1 MKKTPDMKQIDRR
14 SFLHVTALAG
24 GGMMIGLYAPKAL
37 AQGRG
42 QGGPAAGP
50 VPSNYIT
57 ISADNKFTII
67 AKNPETGQ
75 GIRNALPMIIADEL
89 DVDWSQVTVQQADR
103 DAAKYG
109 QQIEGGSTAIPTNY
123 TPMRQ
128 IGAAGR
134 ALVLA
139 AAAENWSVPVTE
151 LTTASGVVRHAAS
164 NRTATYG
171 SLAAKAATMP
181 VPATIPLKDPK
192 DFKIIGKPLPGIDNL
207 AIVTGKPSF
216 SVDVNPPGMLHAV
229 FEKCPVFGGRV
240 VSANIDEIKKLP
252 GIRHA
257 FIVTP
262 PTPPAGAGAPAA
274 GGRGGGGGGPN
285 IPSGVA
291 IVADNWWLAQNAR
304 KSLKIT
310 WDEGATATQSTA
322 GYTAKA
328 KELYAAA
335 AAQPAAAPAA
345 AAAAAPAGGPG
356 GRGGGAG
363 AGVVG
368 DVDAAFTAPGNKV
381 VEQEYYFPLLA
392 HAPLEPMNSTAH
404 FQNGRV
410 EIWSPS
416 QIPNVDPVGAAAG
429 VTGANVT
436 MHLVRAGGGFGRRL
450 QSEYDLEVSRIARLV
465 ADERTAAG
473 QQSVPVKLLWSRED
487 DMHFDNYRPAA
498 YHYFKG
504 AVDASGKLVAFKDWV
519 GAFPNTGS
527 ATPVPANEFPRGFTP
542 NFAVASANITPFNVP
557 TGALRAP
564 GTNGTTF
571 AMQSIIDELAI
582 AANKDPL
589 QFRLDTLR
597 SPVGQAGGGFNAE
610 RAIGVVEKVRE
621 MSNWNTRRGSL
632 PRGTGMGVAFQFAHA
647 GYVAYVV
654 EAAVDANKRIK
665 INKAWAAVD
674 IGRQIVNP
682 SMAKNLVEG
691 GFIEGM
697 SHIMHWEI
705 TIDKGR
711 VVQNNFTEFQPTRML
726 QVPRNLVEVAFVL
739 SDNNPTGL
747 GEPSLPPSVP
757 AITNAI
763 FHATGVRIRSLP
775 LVHAGYS
782 WAT

>member
-1 MKKTPDMKQIDRR
+1 
-14 SFLHVTALAG
+14 
-24 GGMMIGLYAPKAL
+24 
-37 AQGRG
+37 
-42 QGGPAAGP
+42 
-50 VPSNYIT
+50 
-57 ISADNKFTII
+57 
-67 AKNPETGQ
+67 
-75 GIRNALPMIIADEL
+75 
-89 DVDWSQVTVQQADR
+89 
-103 DAAKYG
+103 
-109 QQIEGGSTAIPTNY
+109 
-123 TPMRQ
+123 MRQ

-181 VPATIPLKDPK
+181 VPATIALKDPK
-192 DFKIIGKPLPGIDNL
+192 DFKIIGKPLPSIDNL

-216 SVDVNPPGMLHAV
+216 SVDVNPPGMLHAIY
-229 FEKCPVFGGRV
+229 EKCPVFGGRV
-240 VSANIDEIKKLP
+240 VTANIDEIKKLP

-257 FIVTP
+257 FIVQ
-262 PTPPAGAGAPAA
+262 PPAPAAGAPPA

-304 KSLKIT
+304 KSLRIT
-310 WDEGATATQSTA
+310 WDEGATAAQSTA
-322 GYTAKA
+322 GFTARA
-328 KELYAAA
+328 KELYTASLQPAA
-335 AAQPAAAPAA
+335 PAAAPAA
-345 AAAAAPAGGPG
+345 AAGAQARG
-356 GRGGGAG
+356 GRGGAG
-363 AGVVG
+363 AAVVG
-368 DVDAAFTAPGNKV
+368 DVDAAFAAPGNKV
-381 VEQEYYFPLLA
+381 VEQQYYFPLMA

-404 FQNGRV
+404 FQNGRL

-416 QIPNVDPVGAAAG
+416 QIPNVDPVGQAAG
-429 VTGANVT
+429 ITGAQVT

-473 QQSVPVKLLWSRED
+473 QPSVPVKVLWSRED
-487 DMHFDNYRPAA
+487 DMHFDNYRPSA
-498 YHYFKG
+498 YHHFKG
-504 AVDASGKLVAFKDWV
+504 AVDASGKLVAFKDFV
-519 GAFPNTGS
+519 GAVTS
-527 ATPVPANEFPRGFTP
+527 TPVPSNEFPRGFVA
-542 NFAVASANITPFNVP
+542 NFAVSSGNITPFNIP

-589 QFRLDTLR
+589 QFRLDILN
-597 SPVGQAGGGFNAE
+597 SPVGQAGGGFSAA

-621 MSNWNTRRGSL
+621 MSNWNTRRNSL

-654 EAAVDANKRIK
+654 EVAVDNNKRIK

-711 VVQNNFTEFQPTRML
+711 VVQNNFTEFQPSRMQ
-726 QVPRNLVEVAFVL
+726 QVARNLVEVAFVL

-747 GEPSLPPSVP
+747 GEPSLPPAVP

-763 FHATGVRIRSLP
+763 FHATNVRIRKLP
-775 LVHAGYS
+775 LVHEGYS

>member
-1 MKKTPDMKQIDRR
+1 MKKTINTKKLDRR
-14 SFLHVTALAG
+14 SFLQVTALAG
-24 GGMMIGLYAPKAL
+24 GGLMIGMVTPSAF
-37 AQGRG
+37 AQGPRG
-42 QGGPAAGP
+42 GGGAAP

-57 ISADNKFTII
+57 INPNNTFTIV

-75 GIRNALPMIIADEL
+75 GIRNALPQIIADEL
-89 DVDWSQVTVQQADR
+89 DVDWSQVTIKQADL
-103 DAAKYG
+103 DPKYG
-109 QQIEGGSTAIPTNY
+109 SQIEGGSTAIPTNY
-123 TPMRQ
+123 ATMRQ
-128 IGAAGR
+128 VGAAGR

-139 AAAENWSVPVTE
+139 AAADNWSVPVTE

-192 DFKIIGKPLPGIDNL
+192 DFKIIGKPLPGVDNL
-207 AIVTGKPSF
+207 AIVTGRAGTF
-216 SVDVNPPGMLHAV
+216 SIDQNPPGMLHAIY
-229 FEKCPVFGGRV
+229 EKCPVFGGRV

-262 PTPPAGAGAPAA
+262 PAPPAAAAGAPQG
-274 GGRGGGGGGPN
+274 GGRGGGGGGVN

-304 KSLKIT
+304 KSLKIV
-310 WDEGATATQSTA
+310 WNEGATASQSTV
-322 GYTAKA
+322 GYTARA
-328 KELYAAA
+328 KELAAA
-335 AAQPAAAPAA
+335 AATQPSNPPAAPAA
-345 AAAAAPAGGPG
+345 AAAAAPGAPQGG

-363 AGVVG
+363 ASVVG
-368 DVDAAFTAPGNKV
+368 DVDAAFAAAGNKV
-381 VEQEYYFPLLA
+381 VSAEYYFPLLA

-404 FQNGRV
+404 FQNGKL

-416 QIPNVDPVGAAAG
+416 QIPNAGNAGAAAG
-429 VTGANVT
+429 VTAADVT

-450 QSEYDLEVSRIARLV
+450 QSEYDLEVARIARLV
-465 ADERTAAG
+465 ADERAAAG
-473 QQSVPVKLLWSRED
+473 QPSVPVKVLWSRED

-498 YHYFKG
+498 YHNFKG
-504 AVDASGKLVAFKDWV
+504 AVDASGKLVAFKDYV
-519 GAFPNTGS
+519 GAVTS
-527 ATPVPANEFPRGFTP
+527 TPIPSNEFPRGFVA
-542 NFAVASANITPFNVP
+542 NFAVSSGSITPFNIP

-589 QFRLDTLR
+589 QFRLDTLN
-597 SPVGQAGGGFNAE
+597 SQIGTGLQGFSAA
-610 RAIGVVEKVRE
+610 RAIGVVEKVRQ

-632 PRGTGMGVAFQFAHA
+632 PRGTGMGVAFQFAHQ

-697 SHIMHWEI
+697 SHVMHWEI

-711 VVQNNFTEFQPTRML
+711 VVQNNFGEFQPTRMQ
-726 QVPRNLVEVAFVL
+726 QVARNLVDVEFVL

-747 GEPSLPPSVP
+747 GEPSLPPAVP

-763 FHATGVRIRSLP
+763 FHATGVRIRTVP
-775 LVHAGYS
+775 LVHSGYS